1 MGECPASVDEPVSEA
16 IATTGLFLNFT
27 AVIAFAVCVASC
39 WGASDAALAT
49 AAGVSAV
56 LAFAASIVC
65 FRLQADDPQPSR

>member
-1 MGECPASVDEPVSEA
+1 MGERSASVPDQESEA
-16 IATTGLFLNFT
+16 IATTGLFLNFI
-27 AVIAFAVCVASC
+27 AVIAIAVSLAS
-39 WGASDAALAT
+39 WGLSDAVLAT

>member
-1 MGECPASVDEPVSEA
+1 MGERPASVDEPASEA

-27 AVIAFAVCVASC
+27 AVIAIVLSLAS
-39 WGASDAALAT
+39 WGLSEPVLAT

-65 FRLQADDPQPSR
+65 FRSQADDPQPAV